1 MRGTVSPAGAPAARP
16 PSSGAGDGESRIV
29 SDRAARLR
37 ALRGGQRR
45 YRPDLRT
52 FERLV
57 AEALDEL
64 PPPFSDL
71 VSNVAVVVADWPT
84 LDDTQSASGEEGDDL
99 LGLYQGIPY
108 GERGTDY
115 HLALPD
121 RITIYRRP
129 ILDLCRTE
137 QEVRAEIRDTV
148 LHEIGHYFG
157 LSDYELP

>member
-1 MRGTVSPAGAPAARP
+1 MT
-16 PSSGAGDGESRIV
+16 
-29 SDRAARLR
+29 DRSARLR
-37 ALRGGQRR
+37 ALRGQQRR

-64 PPPFSDL
+64 PPPFRDL

-84 LDDTQSASGEEGDDL
+84 VEDARGTLDDEDDDL

-115 HLALPD
+115 HLAVPD

-129 ILDLCRTE
+129 ILDICRTE
-137 QEVRAEIRDTV
+137 EEVRAEIRDTV

-157 LSDYELP
+157 LSDEELP

>member
-1 MRGTVSPAGAPAARP
+1 M
-16 PSSGAGDGESRIV
+16 

-37 ALRGGQRR
+37 ALRGQQRR
-45 YRPDLRT
+45 YRPDLAT

-57 AEALDEL
+57 AEALAEL
-64 PPPFSDL
+64 PAPFRAL
-71 VSNVAVVVADWPT
+71 VSNVAVEVADWPAP
-84 LDDTQSASGEEGDDL
+84 DDARGMAGEGDDL

-108 GERGTDY
+108 GERGTGY

-137 QEVRAEIRDTV
+137 EEVRAEIRDTV
-148 LHEIGHYFG
+148 VHEVGHYFG
-157 LSDYELP
+157 LSDEELP

>member
-1 MRGTVSPAGAPAARP
+1 M
-16 PSSGAGDGESRIV
+16 

-37 ALRGGQRR
+37 ALRGQQRR
-45 YRPDLRT
+45 FRPDLRA
-52 FERLV
+52 FEHLV
-57 AEALDEL
+57 AEVLAEL
-64 PPPFSDL
+64 PGPFRDRL
-71 VSNVAVVVADWPT
+71 SNVAVMVADWPEPGEARSVCSHQHG
-84 LDDTQSASGEEGDDL
+84 DDDDL
-99 LGLYQGIPY
+99 LGLYHGIPF
-108 GERGTDY
+108 GDRGTDY

-157 LSDYELP
+157 LSDDELP

>member
-1 MRGTVSPAGAPAARP
+1 MT
-16 PSSGAGDGESRIV
+16 
-29 SDRAARLR
+29 DRAARLR
-37 ALRGGQRR
+37 ALRGQQRR

-52 FERLV
+52 FEGLV

-64 PPPFSDL
+64 PAPFRDL
-71 VSNVAVVVADWPT
+71 VSNVAVVVADWPAP
-84 LDDTQSASGEEGDDL
+84 DDARSASGDGDDDL

-137 QEVRAEIRDTV
+137 EEVRAEIRDTV

-157 LSDYELP
+157 LADEELP

>member
-1 MRGTVSPAGAPAARP
+1 M
-16 PSSGAGDGESRIV
+16 

-37 ALRGGQRR
+37 ALRGQQRR
-45 YRPDLRT
+45 YRPDLRA
-52 FERLV
+52 FEQLV
-57 AEALDEL
+57 AEALAEL
-64 PPPFSDL
+64 PAPFRDL
-71 VSNVAVVVADWPT
+71 VSNVAVEVADWPT
-84 LDDTQSASGEEGDDL
+84 ADDARTLAGEDDDL

-137 QEVRAEIRDTV
+137 EEVRAEIRDTV
-148 LHEIGHYFG
+148 LHEVGHYFG
-157 LSDYELP
+157 LSDEELP

>member
-1 MRGTVSPAGAPAARP
+1 MT
-16 PSSGAGDGESRIV
+16 
-29 SDRAARLR
+29 DRAARLR
-37 ALRGGQRR
+37 ALRGQQRR

-64 PPPFSDL
+64 PAKFRGL
-71 VSNVAVVVADWPT
+71 VSNVAVEVADWPT
-84 LDDTQSASGEEGDDL
+84 ADDARATLDGADDDL
-99 LGLYQGIPY
+99 LGLYHGIPY
-108 GERGTDY
+108 GERGTNY
-115 HLALPD
+115 HLAVPD

-137 QEVRAEIRDTV
+137 AEVRAEIRDTV

-157 LSDYELP
+157 LSDDELP